1 MKKIIFTIAIAF
13 GLTASAQTYDEGD
26 NLLNIG
32 IGLGSAFK
40 TGTTSL
46 PPISASFEHGFTDK
60 ISAGGIIAYTGSKEE
75 ISFGTTTYTFKYS
88 YLIIG
93 ARGSYH
99 FYNTDKLD
107 AYGGLMLGYNIANSK
122 VEVTGPSG
130 VFNPQPASVGGVAYG
145 FHLGGRYY
153 FNDKVAAFAELGYGL
168 AILNVGITMKF

>member
-1 MKKIIFTIAIAF
+1 MPILDLKKKF
-13 GLTASAQTYDEGD
+13 
-26 NLLNIG
+26 
-32 IGLGSAFK
+32 
-40 TGTTSL
+40 
-46 PPISASFEHGFTDK
+46 
-60 ISAGGIIAYTGSKEE
+60 
-75 ISFGTTTYTFKYS
+75 SFGTTTYTFKYS

>member
-75 ISFGTTTYTFKYS
+75 IQLWNY
-88 YLIIG
+88 YL
-93 ARGSYH
+93 Y
-99 FYNTDKLD
+99 L
-107 AYGGLMLGYNIANSK
+107 
-122 VEVTGPSG
+122 
-130 VFNPQPASVGGVAYG
+130 
-145 FHLGGRYY
+145 
-153 FNDKVAAFAELGYGL
+153 
-168 AILNVGITMKF
+168 